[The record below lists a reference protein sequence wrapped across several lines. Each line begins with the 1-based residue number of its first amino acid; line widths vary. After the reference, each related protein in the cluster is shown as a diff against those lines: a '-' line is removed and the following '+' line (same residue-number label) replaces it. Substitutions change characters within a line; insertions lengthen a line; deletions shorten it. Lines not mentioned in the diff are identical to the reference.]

1 MQYTAVIPPWAG
13 KRDPDPGLLRMPST
27 FERKPRVRE
36 SGYPHRPIM
45 LVDDEPQALTS
56 FEMTLQSAGMNNFI
70 CCRDSRE
77 VMSVLVREEIEIMLL
92 DLWMPH
98 VSGEELLQQISADY
112 PDLTVIIIT
121 GADDVETAVR
131 CVREG
136 VFDYIVKPVER
147 ARLISSVR
155 RAVELRELYR
165 ENRALKARVLSDR
178 LTRPEAFSEMVTINP
193 GMRSIF
199 RYVEVIVPSPRPMLI
214 TGETGVGKKLMAR
227 TVHTLSKRTGAFVAV
242 NVAGLDDHV
251 FADTL
256 FGHRKG
262 AFNGATEAR
271 PGLLE
276 QAASG
281 TLFLE
286 EIGDLGPSSQVK
298 LLRLLRDRAYFPL
311 GSDLAKRSDASI
323 VAATTHDLEAGRNSG
338 RFRRDLYHRLSGH
351 HIHVPPLRERRD
363 DLPILLDHFLEKA
376 SRTLGKKKP
385 TPPDKLIEL
394 LASYHFPGNVREL
407 ESMVHNAV
415 SSHTSGELSMD
426 AFKAKSFQ
434 ETAGPGGG

>member
-1 MQYTAVIPPWAG
+1 MQYTAVIRPWVG
-13 KRDPDPGLLRMPST
+13 TRNPETGLLRMPST
-27 FERKPRVRE
+27 LERKSRV
-36 SGYPHRPIM
+36 SQSAYPHRPIM

-56 FEMTLQSAGMNNFI
+56 FEMTLRSAGMNNFI

-77 VMSVLVREEIEIMLL
+77 VMSILAREEMEIMLL

-98 VSGEELLQQISADY
+98 VSGEELLRQISADY
-112 PDLTVIIIT
+112 PDLTLIIIT

-155 RAVELRELYR
+155 RAMELRELHR

-178 LTRPEAFSEMVTINP
+178 LTRPEAFSEIVTISAR
-193 GMRSIF
+193 MRSIF
-199 RYVEVIVPSPRPMLI
+199 RYMEAIAPSPRPMLI
-214 TGETGVGKKLMAR
+214 TGEPGVGKRLVAR
-227 TVHTLSKRTGAFVAV
+227 AVHTLSRRTGPFVAV
-242 NVAGLDDHV
+242 NVSGLDNHM
-251 FADTL
+251 FADAL
-256 FGHRKG
+256 FGHRKD
-262 AFNGATEAR
+262 AFNGALEAR
-271 PGLLE
+271 AGLLE

-281 TLFLE
+281 TLFLD
-286 EIGDLGPSSQVK
+286 EIGDLGPSSQVR
-298 LLRLLRDRAYFPL
+298 LLRLLQDRAYFPL

-338 RFRRDLYHRLSGH
+338 TFRRDLHHRLSGH
-351 HIHVPPLRERRD
+351 HIHVPPLRERRE
-363 DLPILLDHFLEKA
+363 DLPVLLDYFLEKA
-376 SRTLGKKKP
+376 SGTLGKQRP
-385 TPPDKLIEL
+385 TPPDELIEL
-394 LASYHFPGNVREL
+394 LVSYHFPGNVREL

-434 ETAGPGGG
+434 KTAGPGGG